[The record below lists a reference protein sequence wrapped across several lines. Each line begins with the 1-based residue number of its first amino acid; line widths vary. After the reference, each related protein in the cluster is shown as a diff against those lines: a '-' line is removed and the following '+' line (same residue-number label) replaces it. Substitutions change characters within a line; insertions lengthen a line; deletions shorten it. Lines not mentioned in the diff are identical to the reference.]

1 MTTKELWEKYKTA
14 DVSANELKFFR
25 YIEDNV
31 DNRGIFNKKNVD
43 IAKEFNVGDRTISR
57 WVDALEKAEL
67 ITSFQNRR
75 QHIRNIRI
83 CYAKKKVKLPDY
95 AEMTPAQ
102 KLFQDAFPGRVVN
115 ADVPDDVD
123 MPGLIKKIKAS
134 KYLQNY
140 TFTSLRWFLDN
151 YKKIMAGGFDN
162 DGDLLT
168 KMSSGRDYSEEALN
182 SSLLDPT
189 TNPEV

>member
-1 MTTKELWEKYKTA
+1 MP
-14 DVSANELKFFR
+14 R
-25 YIEDNV
+25 
-31 DNRGIFNKKNVD
+31 
-43 IAKEFNVGDRTISR
+43 
-57 WVDALEKAEL
+57 
-67 ITSFQNRR
+67 
-75 QHIRNIRI
+75 
-83 CYAKKKVKLPDY
+83 
-95 AEMTPAQ
+95 EMTPAQ